1 MPTIDASKFPL
12 DRQKTRSRARS
23 AWVMVRLIAADYCI
37 FRFGHASNKIPVIL
51 VMGAG
56 RTWRQHMMTVNP
68 LHGAGRV
75 TSTILIMA
83 AALSI
88 TAFTERATAKEVRSE
103 LRIRVGD
110 KAPEFTLNAS
120 DGKRVKLSDY
130 AGRIVLLDFYRAY
143 W

>member
-1 MPTIDASKFPL
+1 
-12 DRQKTRSRARS
+12 
-23 AWVMVRLIAADYCI
+23 MVRLIAPDYCI
-37 FRFGHASNKIPVIL
+37 FRFGHASNKIPII
-51 VMGAG
+51 MAIDGQTWKE
-56 RTWRQHMMTVNP
+56 RTMTLIP

-75 TSTILIMA
+75 APTLLILA

-88 TAFTERATAKEVRSE
+88 TAFGERAVAKEVRSE

-110 KAPEFTLNAS
+110 KAPEFTLTAS
-120 DGKRVKLSDY
+120 DGKRVRLSDY

>member
-1 MPTIDASKFPL
+1 
-12 DRQKTRSRARS
+12 
-23 AWVMVRLIAADYCI
+23 MVRLIAADYCI

-56 RTWRQHMMTVNP
+56 RTWKERIMTVNP
-68 LHGAGRV
+68 WHGAGRV
-75 TSTILIMA
+75 TSTLLILA
-83 AALSI
+83 AALNL

-110 KAPEFTLNAS
+110 KAPEFTLTAS